1 MFERRYFVGA
11 MYPVTRDVIPD
22 TGDVL
27 VQVMVERSF
36 GPENPGVANRT
47 VPSA

>member
-1 MFERRYFVGA
+1 MD
-11 MYPVTRDVIPD
+11 PVTRDVIPD

-27 VQVMVERSF
+27 RQVMVGRLF